1 MRAHHKPPSKFA
13 SEREVRKDTEHRTG
27 MYTKPFS
34 SEVAFQK
41 RSNEA
46 GFTLIEVLLALSII
60 AIALTALLKAISQ
73 NVETTRRIKEKN
85 VSHWVA
91 MQGVTMIQLNLLQ
104 INQSQE
110 TTQDTTMLNEH
121 WYWRAKVSTT
131 PQKNI
136 QKIVISV
143 STEKIGPFR
152 EELQAF
158 RYVP

>member
-1 MRAHHKPPSKFA
+1 MSAQFQKK
-13 SEREVRKDTEHRTG
+13 
-27 MYTKPFS
+27 S
-34 SEVAFQK
+34 SE
-41 RSNEA
+41 S

-73 NVETTRRIKEKN
+73 NVETTRRIKEKS

-91 MQGVTMIQLNLLQ
+91 MQGVAMIQLNLLQ

-121 WYWRAKVSTT
+121 WYWRAKVSST

-143 STEKIGPFR
+143 STEKVGPFR

>member
-1 MRAHHKPPSKFA
+1 M
-13 SEREVRKDTEHRTG
+13 
-27 MYTKPFS
+27 
-34 SEVAFQK
+34 
-41 RSNEA
+41 
-46 GFTLIEVLLALSII
+46 EVLLALSVI

-73 NVETTRRIKEKN
+73 NVENTRRIKEKT

-91 MQGVTMIQLNLLQ
+91 MQGVAMVQLNLLL

-136 QKIVISV
+136 QKITILV
-143 STEKIGPFR
+143 STEKAGPFR

-158 RYVP
+158 RYIGSPNEL

>member
-1 MRAHHKPPSKFA
+1 MRARHN
-13 SEREVRKDTEHRTG
+13 
-27 MYTKPFS
+27 S
-34 SEVAFQK
+34 S
-41 RSNEA
+41 
-46 GFTLIEVLLALSII
+46 GFTLIEVLLALSVI

-73 NVETTRRIKEKN
+73 NVDISRRIKEET
-85 VSHWVA
+85 VSHWIA
-91 MQGVTMIQLNLLQ
+91 MQGVAIIQLNLLQ

-110 TTQDTTMLNEH
+110 TTQDTTMLNAH
-121 WYWRAKVSTT
+121 WYWRAKISTT

-143 STEKIGPFR
+143 STDKAGPFR

>member
-1 MRAHHKPPSKFA
+1 MYLPVREDSD
-13 SEREVRKDTEHRTG
+13 SEIE
-27 MYTKPFS
+27 
-34 SEVAFQK
+34 FQK
-41 RSNEA
+41 RSNES

-73 NVETTRRIKEKN
+73 NVETTRRIKEKT

-91 MQGVTMIQLNLLQ
+91 MQGVAMIQLNLLQ

-121 WYWRAKVSTT
+121 WYWRAKVSAT
-131 PQKNI
+131 PLKNI

-143 STEKIGPFR
+143 SSEKIGPFR

>member
-1 MRAHHKPPSKFA
+1 MSPCNFLSLSQVHTNKIFQENENSKIDA
-13 SEREVRKDTEHRTG
+13 SFLKN
-27 MYTKPFS
+27 S
-34 SEVAFQK
+34 AQS
-41 RSNEA
+41 
-46 GFTLIEVLLALSII
+46 GFTLIEVLIALSII

-73 NVETTRRIKEKN
+73 NVDTTRRVKEKT
-85 VSHWVA
+85 VGHWVA
-91 MQGVTMIQLNLLQ
+91 MQGVAMIQLNLLQ

-110 TTQDTTMLNEH
+110 TTQDTIMLNQH
-121 WYWRAKVSTT
+121 WYWRAKVSATS
-131 PQKNI
+131 QKHI

>member
-1 MRAHHKPPSKFA
+1 MTRKGHTKNRKFRKKSIVHHHKS
-13 SEREVRKDTEHRTG
+13 
-27 MYTKPFS
+27 
-34 SEVAFQK
+34 
-41 RSNEA
+41 
-46 GFTLIEVLLALSII
+46 GFTLMEVLLALSVI

-73 NVETTRRIKEKN
+73 NVENTRRIKEKT

-91 MQGVTMIQLNLLQ
+91 MQGVAMVQLNLLL

-136 QKIVISV
+136 QKITILV
-143 STEKIGPFR
+143 STEKAGPFR

-158 RYVP
+158 RYIGSPNEL

>member
-1 MRAHHKPPSKFA
+1 MKRKTAMHMPV
-13 SEREVRKDTEHRTG
+13 RED
-27 MYTKPFS
+27 S
-34 SEVAFQK
+34 NSEVEFQK
-41 RSNEA
+41 RSNES

-60 AIALTALLKAISQ
+60 AIALTALLKGISQ
-73 NVETTRRIKEKN
+73 NVETTRRIKEKTI
-85 VSHWVA
+85 SHWIA
-91 MQGVTMIQLNLLQ
+91 MQGVAMIQLNLLQ

-131 PQKNI
+131 PLKNI

-143 STEKIGPFR
+143 SPEKIGPFR

-158 RYVP
+158 RYTP